1 MTLIKIVTILSF
13 LFIFGMA
20 STAEADLSAK
30 LNVNSYQKKP
40 SEENKFDVKSL
51 LGSLK
56 PNNKIKLIESLD
68 RLFPLF
74 KIDER
79 TRKYKFFDLR
89 DVHEIKSRDVDLSP
103 FISILDLNSN
113 KYVEDEG
120 PQIIFELLQSK
131 IKRTE
136 IFLLFHL
143 SFGPKMDPMFLEMQL
158 TPSAEKGID
167 LLLPF

>member
-1 MTLIKIVTILSF
+1 MTMMKSITILSF

-20 STAEADLSAK
+20 SPAEADLSAR
-30 LNVNSYQKKP
+30 LNGNFYQKKS
-40 SEENKFDVKSL
+40 SEENKFDVKSF
-51 LGSLK
+51 LGGLK
-56 PNNKIKLIESLD
+56 VNNKIKLIESLD

-74 KIDER
+74 KIDEK
-79 TRKYKFFDLR
+79 TRRYKIFDPWGI
-89 DVHEIKSRDVDLSP
+89 HEIKSRNADLTPS
-103 FISILDLNSN
+103 ISILNLNSN
-113 KYVEDEG
+113 TYVEDGG

-143 SFGPKMDPMFLEMQL
+143 SFNPKMDQMFLEMQL
-158 TPSAEKGID
+158 TPSSEKGID

>member
-1 MTLIKIVTILSF
+1 MTIIKSFTILSI
-13 LFIFGMA
+13 LLVFGIA
-20 STAEADLSAK
+20 SPAEADLSGR
-30 LNVNSYQKKP
+30 LNGNFYQKIS

-51 LGSLK
+51 LGNLK
-56 PNNKIKLIESLD
+56 INNKIKLIESLD

-74 KIDER
+74 KIDEKAR
-79 TRKYKFFDLR
+79 RYKIFDFWG
-89 DVHEIKSRDVDLSP
+89 VHGIKSRDVDPTP
-103 FISILDLNSN
+103 FISILDVNSN

-120 PQIIFELLQSK
+120 PQILFELLQSK

-143 SFGPKMDPMFLEMQL
+143 SFNPITDQMFLEMQL
-158 TPSAEKGID
+158 TPSSEKGID